1 MMDGQNLH
9 EPMPKLPPPD
19 ELPLTPPSLSEA
31 AMSRLRHAYTVWCAV
46 TVSAAI
52 LTLGLLAARGITTMR
67 EEESGYLRRLLFT
80 RVLGIG
86 RGDQDGTLIDLM
98 LEQVLYPRGG
108 TEAVIARPT
117 GNTLPR
123 PARPLD
129 RLPETSD
136 RIPAAAAPPP
146 LDVYAYDPSLVPA
159 GELPILPLDLSLQEY
174 GAAYISNETSYTP
187 DLAALLGKEDIL
199 PPYSST
205 SAAVYPPGD
214 PLVLILHTH
223 GTEAYSPDGAI
234 SYPDTADYARSSDP
248 AENVLAVGERMAEIL
263 RENGVP
269 TLHCVILHDKSAYRD
284 AYTRAAETIAAYL
297 AEYPTIEYILDVHR
311 DALIRGENELVR
323 PVVALDGEAVAQ
335 VMILA
340 GSDYKGAYFPDWQNN
355 LAFALQLRER
365 LNEEHPRIA
374 RPVYLRASAF
384 NEHFG
389 PRSLLLEIGASGNSL
404 PEALRAGERVAQTLA
419 DMIRRK

>member
-1 MMDGQNLH
+1 MDGQNLH
-9 EPMPKLPPPD
+9 EPIPKLPPPED
-19 ELPLTPPSLSEA
+19 LQLKMPHLSDG
-31 AMSRLRHAYTVWCAV
+31 AMRRLRRAYLIWCTV
-46 TVSAAI
+46 TVSAAL
-52 LTLGLLAARGITTMR
+52 LTLGLLAARGIGRLR
-67 EEESGYLRRLLFT
+67 EEGDGYLRSLLFT
-80 RVLGIG
+80 RVLGVSREG
-86 RGDQDGTLIDLM
+86 EDDTLIELM
-98 LEQVLYPRGG
+98 LSQVLYPRAPS
-108 TEAVIARPT
+108 EAVIARPAHDA
-117 GNTLPR
+117 LPR
-123 PARPLD
+123 PARPLE
-129 RLPETSD
+129 RLPETTEE
-136 RIPAAAAPPP
+136 IPTAAEPATR
-146 LDVYAYDPSLVPA
+146 DVYAYDPSLVPA
-159 GELPILPLDLSLQEY
+159 GEMPILPLDLSLQEY

-187 DLAALLGKEDIL
+187 DLEALLEKEDIL
-199 PPYSST
+199 PPYSYT
-205 SAAVYPPGD
+205 SGAVYPPGD

-234 SYPDTADYARSSDP
+234 SYPDTADYARSIDP
-248 AENVLAVGERMAEIL
+248 AENVLAVGERMAEVL

-323 PVVALDGEAVAQ
+323 PVVELDGEAVAQ

-340 GSDYKGAYFPDWQNN
+340 GSDYKGAYFPDWQDN

-365 LNEEHPRIA
+365 LNADHPRIA